1 MPNQIDINSRAGN
14 DWWKGFIKVRVGL
27 FWLGCYGGIYL
38 VLKDGYSAFWWSVPI
53 GGIGGIIYLMLSMAW
68 ETQAAVA
75 EQKRPVVAKVVTPE
89 EQAQAEATR
98 RELIEAKR
106 ARFDCLTFGQSD
118 GTLHNR
124 EHVAGL
130 QAGSVVNAT
139 QEDCCKNIIIMGG
152 IGGGKTSRSINP
164 LLLQILQQ
172 NTGALIFDIK
182 TDFHKEVSALSDRT
196 GRTYSVIGDN
206 GLKLNLLRGTTPE
219 LAASFLKSCFLMQ
232 GQGNGDSAFWVD
244 SATEMATHCMQLR
257 RIVKGGFSIA
267 QLYELVFDQK
277 ERNSMLADGTKML
290 EQMSDRDQR
299 FFIQIQR
306 FFVNVWNEHD
316 EKVRR
321 NILSTMNSVLSPF
334 SHPDMVDAFSSDTV
348 DGEADLTTLINDGAV
363 YLVNLPQTKYGR
375 EGARFAYMLLKLRF
389 MNMMRE
395 RGQHSSWNQTRPVAF
410 VCDEYQAIIDSIS
423 DTDFWDKSRSTKT
436 IGIVSM
442 QGISSLVE
450 ALKGNKQTADAILQN
465 FRQRLIFRTED
476 EATLRHMQQ
485 VLGQVEVHLTGTGDS
500 VSQSESWS
508 MSQRGSTQSVSDSQS
523 ASTSISRWDLFSAN
537 DMRGLDANRC
547 LMIGNIG
554 DRAVDEVLHV
564 QPLYLN

>member
-1 MPNQIDINSRAGN
+1 MPNQIDINSASGN
-14 DWWKGFIKVRVGL
+14 DWWKGFIKLRVGL
-27 FWLGCYGGIYL
+27 FWLGCFAGIYL
-38 VLKDGYSAFWWSVPI
+38 MIQDGYHAFWWSVPSGI
-53 GGIGGIIYLMLSMAW
+53 VGGFLYLMMSMAW
-68 ETQAAVA
+68 EAQAIAA
-75 EQKRPVVAKVVTPE
+75 ANEQQKKASINPQDT
-89 EQAQAEATR
+89 AQAEIER
-98 RELIEAKR
+98 RNQIEAKKH
-106 ARFDCLTFGQSD
+106 RFDGLVFGQSD
-118 GTLHNR
+118 GTLYSR
-124 EHVAGL
+124 EHIGGLKAGFL
-130 QAGSVVNAT
+130 VQAV
-139 QEDCCKNIIIMGG
+139 QEDCSKNIIIMGG

-164 LLLQILQQ
+164 LLLQIFQQ
-172 NTGALIFDIK
+172 NAGALIFDIK
-182 TDFHKEVSALSDRT
+182 TDFNKEVAALTQRT
-196 GRTYSVIGDN
+196 ARTYTVIGD
-206 GLKLNLLRGTTPE
+206 GGRTLNLLRDTTPE

-232 GQGNGDSAFWVD
+232 GQGHGDSAFWVD

-257 RIVKGGFSIA
+257 RIVKGGYSIA

-277 ERNSMLADGTKML
+277 ERELLLSQGVEMLDSMT
-290 EQMSDRDQR
+290 DRDQR

-334 SHPDMVDAFSSDTV
+334 SHPDMVDAFSSGSV

-363 YLVNLPQTKYGR
+363 FLVNLPQTKYGR

-395 RGQHSSWNQTRPVAF
+395 RGQHADWNQTRPVAF
-410 VCDEYQAIIDSIS
+410 VCDEYQSIIDSIS

-465 FRQRLIFRTED
+465 FRQRIIFRTED
-476 EATLRHMQQ
+476 EATLRHIQQ
-485 VLGQVEVHLTGTGDS
+485 VLGQVEVHLTGTGAS
-500 VSQSESWS
+500 VSESESWAIG
-508 MSQRGSTQSVSDSQS
+508 QRMPTHSVSDSQS

-564 QPLYLN
+564 QPLFLN

>member
-1 MPNQIDINSRAGN
+1 MPNQIDINSASGN
-14 DWWKGFIKVRVGL
+14 DWWKGFIKLRIGL
-27 FWLGCYGGIYL
+27 FWLGCFAGIHL
-38 VLKDGYSAFWWSVPI
+38 IIQDGYHAFWWSVPI
-53 GGIGGIIYLMLSMAW
+53 GIVGGFLYLMTSMAW
-68 ETQAAVA
+68 ETQAAVEA
-75 EQKRPVVAKVVTPE
+75 NKQHKEMPIRSESKAQNDIEQKT
-89 EQAQAEATR
+89 Q
-98 RELIEAKR
+98 IEAKR
-106 ARFDCLTFGQSD
+106 TRFDGLIFGQSD
-118 GTLHNR
+118 AMLYNR
-124 EHVAGL
+124 EHIGGLEAGFL
-130 QAGSVVNAT
+130 VQAA
-139 QEDCCKNIIIMGG
+139 QEDCSKNIIIMGG

-172 NTGALIFDIK
+172 NAGALIFDIK
-182 TDFHKEVSALSDRT
+182 TDFHKEVSALTQRT
-196 GRTYSVIGDN
+196 GRTYTVIGDG
-206 GLKLNLLRGTTPE
+206 GLTLNLLRGTTPE

-257 RIVKGGFSIA
+257 RIVKGGYSIA
-267 QLYELVFDQK
+267 QLYNLVFDQR
-277 ERNSMLADGTKML
+277 ERESMLSKGVMML
-290 EQMSDRDQR
+290 DEMTDRDQR

-321 NILSTMNSVLSPF
+321 NILSTMNSVLGPF
-334 SHPDMVDAFSSDTV
+334 SHPDMVDAFSSGST

-363 YLVNLPQTKYGR
+363 FLVNLPQTKYGR

-395 RGQHSSWNQTRPVAF
+395 RGQHADWNQTRPVAF
-410 VCDEYQAIIDSIS
+410 VCDEYQSIIDSIS

-436 IGIVSM
+436 IGMVSM

-476 EATLRHMQQ
+476 EATLRHIQQ
-485 VLGQVEVHLTGTGDS
+485 VLGQVEVHLTGTGES
-500 VSQSESWS
+500 ISESESWA
-508 MSQRGSTQSVSDSQS
+508 MGQRMPTHSVSDSQS
-523 ASTSISRWDLFSAN
+523 TSTSINRWDLFSAN

-554 DRAVDEVLHV
+554 DRAVDEVLNV